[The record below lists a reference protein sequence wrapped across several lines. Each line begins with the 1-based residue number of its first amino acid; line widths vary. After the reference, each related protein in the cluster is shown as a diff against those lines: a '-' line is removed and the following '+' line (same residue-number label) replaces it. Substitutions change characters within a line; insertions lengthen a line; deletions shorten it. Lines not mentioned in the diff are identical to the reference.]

1 MKQALAE
8 IREVAALVAALVIG
22 LAIWGWWSCHAA
34 DRRASRME
42 FDGEDAN

>member
-1 MKQALAE
+1 MKQALVE
-8 IREVAALVAALVIG
+8 IRSVAALVAALVVG

-34 DRRASRME
+34 NRLASRME